1 MHVKFV
7 KRHSVTVGSNIAKH
21 NRIHTGEKPYK
32 CEICKKMFR
41 DSSALAMHKRIH
53 TGERPYECEICKKT
67 FIRNGDLTNHT
78 RVHTGEKPY
87 SCDVCQ
93 KTFSRSTVLSRHNRT
108 AAHIEVMKSK
118 KTNIQ
123 LTQTSFLDCGET
135 IKIEDKRG
143 EMNYEE
149 SVEDP
154 LSIHQETENSNIC
167 KDIKGEINEEES
179 IDDPLSIQ
187 RETTIKR
194 GEMIIENENIITEV
208 EEEVVDD
215 NPLCVQEIHHFGD
228 EEIIIYYM

>member
-1 MHVKFV
+1 MI
-7 KRHSVTVGSNIAKH
+7 HS
-21 NRIHTGEKPYK
+21 GEKPYK
-32 CEICKKMFR
+32 CEICKKTFSG
-41 DSSALAMHKRIH
+41 SSDLAKHNRIH
-53 TGERPYECEICKKT
+53 KGEKPFECEICSKAYHSSS
-67 FIRNGDLTNHT
+67 ILAIHT

-108 AAHIEVMKSK
+108 AAHIEIMKSK

-123 LTQTSFLDCGET
+123 LTQTSFLDCGEA

-143 EMNYEE
+143 EINYEE

-167 KDIKGEINEEES
+167 KDIKGEINKEES

-187 RETTIKR
+187 REKTIQR
-194 GEMIIENENIITEV
+194 GEMISENENIITEV

-215 NPLCVQEIHHFGD
+215 DDLFVQEIDNSVYVENSTVVKYINIF
-228 EEIIIYYM
+228 EVKK